1 MSYKISDTV
10 AMRMIQIFQ
19 EALLLGLDGADLMR
33 QVRLV
38 VDESN
43 TDTLTLDPNY
53 EKQVADMHAKYLAEA
68 ETLKQKSL
76 NDQDPFKLVFE
87 NWYDFLD
94 NDCCRCFFHIFSYS
108 CDEWK
113 KMTQGP
119 VQNFFDVYHLRVG
132 DLVLPL
138 QGE

>member
-19 EALLLGLDGADLMR
+19 EALLLGVDGADLMR

-38 VDESN
+38 VDERN
-43 TDTLTLDPNY
+43 TDTLTLDPSY

-76 NDQDPFKLVFE
+76 ADQDQFKLVFE
-87 NWYDFLD
+87 N
-94 NDCCRCFFHIFSYS
+94 
-108 CDEWK
+108 
-113 KMTQGP
+113 
-119 VQNFFDVYHLRVG
+119 
-132 DLVLPL
+132 
-138 QGE
+138 